1 MFGHPPFV
9 FMSGSGQPIPQTTIT
24 QHPWGHNPAMRVNCP
39 PTVEMVAVCHGEI
52 AMFNHEA
59 TLMMHSAI
67 QSCCADT
74 PSIRECMSRLW
85 SCRAQLDENCTLLQQ
100 DTAILNAR
108 PSRHPEECDEED
120 IRRTEQ
126 LMLADDDADT
136 QSAPMEEDLAQPPE
150 RSGTPLTLCK

>member
-1 MFGHPPFV
+1 
-9 FMSGSGQPIPQTTIT
+9 
-24 QHPWGHNPAMRVNCP
+24 MRVNCP
-39 PTVEMVAVCHGEI
+39 PTVEMVALCRGEI
-52 AMFNHEA
+52 ALFNHEA

-67 QSCCADT
+67 QNFCADT
-74 PSIRECMSRLW
+74 PSVRECMSRLW
-85 SCRAQLDENCTLLQQ
+85 SCRAQLDEICTLLQQ

-108 PSRHPEECDEED
+108 PSRHPEECPSRHPEECDEED

>member
-1 MFGHPPFV
+1 
-9 FMSGSGQPIPQTTIT
+9 
-24 QHPWGHNPAMRVNCP
+24 MRVNCP
-39 PTVEMVAVCHGEI
+39 PTVEMVALCRGEI
-52 AMFNHEA
+52 ALFNHEA

-67 QSCCADT
+67 QNFCADT
-74 PSIRECMSRLW
+74 PSVRECMSRLW
-85 SCRAQLDENCTLLQQ
+85 SCRAQLDEICTLLQQ

-108 PSRHPEECDEED
+108 PSRHPEECDDEEVLEALRQD
-120 IRRTEQ
+120 Q